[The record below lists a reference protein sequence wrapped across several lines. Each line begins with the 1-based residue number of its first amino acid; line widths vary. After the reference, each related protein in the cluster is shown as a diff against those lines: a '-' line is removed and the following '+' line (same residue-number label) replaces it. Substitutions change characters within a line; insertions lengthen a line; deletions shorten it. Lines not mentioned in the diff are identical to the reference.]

1 MVQPFYR
8 RHLQNTTNNV
18 TGTQEDHDRSRKI
31 GILNEN
37 VKKSAMSAFRRRLR
51 VGVGIGKMM
60 KKKMA
65 GVNENCSIC
74 RDFENKKKIQIQIC
88 FKTNNF
94 FFNYTP
100 C

>member
-1 MVQPFYR
+1 
-8 RHLQNTTNNV
+8 
-18 TGTQEDHDRSRKI
+18 
-31 GILNEN
+31 
-37 VKKSAMSAFRRRLR
+37 
-51 VGVGIGKMM
+51 MM

-74 RDFENKKKIQIQIC
+74 RDFENKKKKKFKFVLKQIV
-88 FKTNNF
+88 F